1 MSASSQTAQDAA
13 VPAIQGGA
21 ALDAVGAKFFLLT
34 DGGAVRSGE
43 ERVYPLSKLKASPD
57 NVRKGGH
64 RPAVIE
70 ARAASILAKGIIQ
83 PPVVKPERRADGS
96 ETGYAL
102 VTAGEGRRLAL
113 RLLAK
118 RKLIPRGALVRCLV
132 DETNDAVEVSL
143 DENVGREPLPPADE
157 FEAFKDLSVRHGWG
171 AEAIGARFG
180 VAAGVVRERLRLSAA
195 SPALIKAYRAD
206 ELTLDQL
213 MAFCATEDH
222 ERQLQVFKTH
232 REAHPSAIRRAMT
245 ETTVR
250 ADDRRAVFIGLD
262 AYLAAGGVVARDLF
276 ADDQGGYL
284 SNVTLVDR
292 LVDEKLSAI
301 VEEVAAEGWKWCE
314 THLQYPHGHG
324 LTRVWAKPPAFSAE
338 RQDERDAL
346 KLEYG
351 DLGRTWDG
359 IEDLPAEVEAR
370 LSAIEEDLGRDGQE
384 AYAPEDLAR
393 AGAFVVLGYDGLVRI
408 DRGFVRPEDVV
419 AAPGDEGE
427 GYEDDGEDDEAG
439 ADRPSPSSDEE
450 PEGEASAPLS
460 AKLVAEL
467 TAHRT
472 AGLRLALAND
482 PDLAL
487 VALTHVMALNTFH
500 GVARAS
506 CLEVTAGSTRLPN
519 FGDTLKASPALEAM
533 EARHDAWAKQL
544 PDDPD
549 ETWAFVIGL
558 DADSRASLLAF
569 CVARTLDAV
578 RSFSGRRSGL
588 AHAEA
593 LATATGL
600 DMTAFWRP
608 TAEHYLTRVTKAHV
622 LAAVA
627 DGVSADTARRLSG
640 LKKTDLVTAAEPDL
654 VRAAWLPPLLRTRP
668 LALMPPQDGADS
680 QQGDIEDDALEDARA
695 APDGGEPSAPDG
707 PATPGTPH
715 ETGGDEASVGDDN
728 ALT

>member
-1 MSASSQTAQDAA
+1 MSASSQTALDVAAATPAHPGDTAPDA
-13 VPAIQGGA
+13 I
-21 ALDAVGAKFFLLT
+21 GAKFFLLT
-34 DGGAVRSGE
+34 DSGAVRSGQ

-64 RPAVIE
+64 KPAMIE
-70 ARAASILAKGIIQ
+70 ARAASIMAKGIIQ
-83 PPVVKPERRADGS
+83 PPVVRPERREDGS

-132 DETNDAVEVSL
+132 DEANDAVEVSL
-143 DENVGREPLPPADE
+143 DENIGREPLPPADE
-157 FEAFKDLSVRHGWG
+157 FEAFKDLSERHGWG
-171 AEAIGARFG
+171 AEAIGPRFG
-180 VAAGVVRERLRLSAA
+180 VTAAVVRERLRLSAA
-195 SPALIKAYRAD
+195 SPALIKAYRQD

-232 REAHPSAIRRAMT
+232 REAHPSTIRRAMT

-250 ADDRRAVFIGLD
+250 ADDRRVAFIGLE
-262 AYLAAGGVVARDLF
+262 AYLAAGGVVVRDLF

-284 SNVTLVDR
+284 PNVALVDR

-301 VEEVAAEGWKWCE
+301 AETVAAEGWKWCE
-314 THLQYPHGHG
+314 PHLQYPHGHG
-324 LTRVWAKPPAFSAE
+324 LSRVWPKAPDFPP
-338 RQDERDAL
+338 ERDAERIAL
-346 KLEYG
+346 KAEYG
-351 DLGRTWDG
+351 ELSDAWGG
-359 IEDLPAEVEAR
+359 VEDLPAEVEAR
-370 LSAIEEDLGRDGQE
+370 LTAIEEDLDRDGKE

-393 AGAFVVLGYDGLVRI
+393 AGAMVVLSYDGVARV
-408 DRGFVRPEDVV
+408 DRGFVRPEDVMRPPQDKDEDEADGDGDGEARS
-419 AAPGDEGE
+419 AAPA
-427 GYEDDGEDDEAG
+427 ED
-439 ADRPSPSSDEE
+439 E

-460 AKLVAEL
+460 AKLIAEL

-487 VALTHVMALNTFH
+487 VALTHVMVLSTFH
-500 GVARAS
+500 RQGRSS
-506 CLEVTAGSTRLPN
+506 CLEIKAGSTLLPA
-519 FGDTLKASPALEAM
+519 FGDSVKASPALEAM
-533 EARHDAWAKQL
+533 AARHEAWAGEI

-549 ETWAFVIGL
+549 GAWDFIVGL
-558 DADSRASLLAF
+558 DLDSRANLLAF
-569 CVARTLDAV
+569 CVGQTVDAV
-578 RSFSGRRSGL
+578 RSFSGRRSAL

-593 LATATGL
+593 LATATSL

-608 TAEHYLTRVTKAHV
+608 TAEHYLSRVTKAHA

-627 DGVSADTARRLSG
+627 EGVSADTAKRLSG

-654 VRAAWLPPLLRTRP
+654 VRVAWLPTLLRTKP
-668 LALMPPQDGADS
+668 LAIAEP
-680 QQGDIEDDALEDARA
+680 EEA
-695 APDGGEPSAPDG
+695 AQ
-707 PATPGTPH
+707 
-715 ETGGDEASVGDDN
+715 DEASELGASAPGDAEREAADESGLDPQTV
-728 ALT
+728 AAQ